1 MIEESARASISQ
13 SAVRVLLSVL
23 LFLPISC
30 QLASAQNQNP
40 FQGMLSDLEQLEMQ
54 YQRPGNPASPLVQRL
69 EALENHLVGGPRQGS
84 MVERIQYLRSRPAGV
99 PNQSFQGQPMA
110 PSYPPPMGN
119 QYPPQ
124 MGNQYPP
131 QMGNQYPPQTGNQYP
146 PQTGTQYP
154 PPFPQTN
161 NNSQFQPQ
169 NSSYPQQGSQ
179 PQNGWTPPTNSPS
192 GSQPNSGTGNPVQ
205 PLGPSG
211 SGQAVQNI
219 SSIAPTADAQTQNN
233 APRTANPNP
242 SFPPQV
248 APNPSMPI
256 RPLIAPQPEAATFNP
271 LQVTGANAA
280 NKFGS
285 DALPLLNAF
294 PPNIVRIEPDK
305 SGLIA
310 RPDYYREVQK
320 ASKGKVIRFKSMPI
334 PVYIQNYPD
343 RGFMN
348 CVLRA
353 FESWEGRSN
362 GTVRFTQTDNPNQ
375 ARIQVVWK
383 HLGTKSDS
391 GGCILGAHTILKY
404 TTHGNGSLSLMSV
417 GAVPVPI
424 YIPRMGPKYTVPPQV
439 MEVNLD
445 LIMSKEPS
453 IRYQCL
459 QGIVTHELGHALGLL
474 GHSPNLADI
483 MYPITDEHS
492 RISDRDLNTIEK
504 LYSDK
509 ADVPL

>member
-1 MIEESARASISQ
+1 
-13 SAVRVLLSVL
+13 
-23 LFLPISC
+23 
-30 QLASAQNQNP
+30 
-40 FQGMLSDLEQLEMQ
+40 MLSDLEQLETQ
-54 YQRPGNPASPLVQRL
+54 YQRPGNPAAPLVQRL
-69 EALENHLVGGPRQGS
+69 EALEQHLAGGPRQGS
-84 MVERIQYLRSRPAGV
+84 MVERIQYLRSRPMN
-99 PNQSFQGQPMA
+99 NQGPQGQGPYGGSGNYQVPINGYPPNI
-110 PSYPPPMGN
+110 PSYPPVNGSNFPQGN
-119 QYPPQ
+119 
-124 MGNQYPP
+124 
-131 QMGNQYPPQTGNQYP
+131 
-146 PQTGTQYP
+146 YP
-154 PPFPQTN
+154 PPFPMQGNNYPPQQNPNYQTSNPYQAPTN
-161 NNSQFQPQ
+161 NNFTQAQPNNGLQ
-169 NSSYPQQGSQ
+169 TPQGNGQWAGLPANGS
-179 PQNGWTPPTNSPS
+179 PGTNMNAIPPGIGTNSTPAGMS
-192 GSQPNSGTGNPVQ
+192 SSAPRAAPPGAKTQNAPAPDPVQ
-205 PLGPSG
+205 PIG
-211 SGQAVQNI
+211 
-219 SSIAPTADAQTQNN
+219 
-233 APRTANPNP
+233 
-242 SFPPQV
+242 
-248 APNPSMPI
+248 
-256 RPLIAPQPEAATFNP
+256 RPLVAPQPEAATFNP

-294 PPNIVRIEPDK
+294 PPNIVRVEPDK
-305 SGLIA
+305 SALIA
-310 RPDYYREVQK
+310 RPDYYRDVQK

-353 FESWEGRSN
+353 FENWEGRSN

-424 YIPRMGPKYTVPPQV
+424 YIPRLGPKYTVPPQV

-445 LIMSKEPS
+445 LIMSKEPG

-492 RISDRDLNTIEK
+492 RISERDLKTIEK
-504 LYSDK
+504 LYGAK

>member
-1 MIEESARASISQ
+1 
-13 SAVRVLLSVL
+13 
-23 LFLPISC
+23 
-30 QLASAQNQNP
+30 
-40 FQGMLSDLEQLEMQ
+40 MLSDLEQLETQ

-69 EALENHLVGGPRQGS
+69 EALEQHLVGGPRQGS
-84 MVERIQYLRSRPAGV
+84 MVQRIQYLRSRPNSANGNFQGPPPRTDGYFPPSSGGNYPGTMPGAFSS
-99 PNQSFQGQPMA
+99 PNQNYPTAFPPANMQNQPANAYPASNNNFPANNVQFNNQQNSFAQPNY
-110 PSYPPPMGN
+110 PPQNGNFISPNNYPPSNQNSYSPPNQNNYQPQNQNSYPPPN
-119 QYPPQ
+119 Q
-124 MGNQYPP
+124 
-131 QMGNQYPPQTGNQYP
+131 
-146 PQTGTQYP
+146 
-154 PPFPQTN
+154 
-161 NNSQFQPQ
+161 
-169 NSSYPQQGSQ
+169 SSYPQPNGIPSQ
-179 PQNGWTPPTNSPS
+179 DNNS
-192 GSQPNSGTGNPVQ
+192 GAQIPNST
-205 PLGPSG
+205 PS
-211 SGQAVQNI
+211 I
-219 SSIAPTADAQTQNN
+219 SSITPNGPLPSKQSNAQQADNANRTNKDVQQQTAPPA
-233 APRTANPNP
+233 ANYP
-242 SFPPQV
+242 V
-248 APNPSMPI
+248 
-256 RPLIAPQPEAATFNP
+256 RPLVAPQPEAATFNP
-271 LQVTGANAA
+271 LQVAGANAA

-294 PPNIVRIEPDK
+294 PPSIVRVEPDK

-310 RPDYYREVQK
+310 RPDYYREVSK

-334 PVYIQNYPD
+334 PVYIQNYSD

-353 FESWEGRSN
+353 FENWEGRSN

-404 TTHGNGSLSLMSV
+404 TSHGNGSLSLMSV

-424 YIPRMGPKYTVPPQV
+424 YIPRLGPKYTVPPQV

-492 RISDRDLNTIEK
+492 RISERDLNTIQK
-504 LYSDK
+504 LYSEK
-509 ADVPL
+509 MDVPL

>member
-1 MIEESARASISQ
+1 
-13 SAVRVLLSVL
+13 
-23 LFLPISC
+23 
-30 QLASAQNQNP
+30 
-40 FQGMLSDLEQLEMQ
+40 MLSDLEQLETQ
-54 YQRPGNPASPLVQRL
+54 YQRPGNPAAPLVQRL
-69 EALENHLVGGPRQGS
+69 EALEQHLVGGPRQGS
-84 MVERIQYLRSRPAGV
+84 MVQRIQYLRSRPNSGNGNFQGPPPRTDGNYPGSMPAGFPP
-99 PNQSFQGQPMA
+99 PNQNYPGTFPPGNMQTQPA
-110 PSYPPPMGN
+110 NGYPA
-119 QYPPQ
+119 
-124 MGNQYPP
+124 
-131 QMGNQYPPQTGNQYP
+131 
-146 PQTGTQYP
+146 
-154 PPFPQTN
+154 TN
-161 NNSQFQPQ
+161 NNFPSNNIQFNQPNGFAQQNYPPRNGNYNAQNNYPLPNQ
-169 NSSYPQQGSQ
+169 NSFAPPNGTPQQSINTAGQLQGS
-179 PQNGWTPPTNSPS
+179 
-192 GSQPNSGTGNPVQ
+192 
-205 PLGPSG
+205 
-211 SGQAVQNI
+211 AANI
-219 SSIAPTADAQTQNN
+219 SSIAPNATPPSNQTNTPQANNLN
-233 APRTANPNP
+233 APNIDVQKQAAGPSPNLP
-242 SFPPQV
+242 V
-248 APNPSMPI
+248 
-256 RPLIAPQPEAATFNP
+256 RPLLAPQPESATFNP
-271 LQVTGANAA
+271 LQVAGANAA

-294 PPNIVRIEPDK
+294 PPSIVRVEPDK
-305 SGLIA
+305 SALIA
-310 RPDYYREVQK
+310 RPDYYREVSK

-353 FESWEGRSN
+353 FENWEGRSN

-404 TTHGNGSLSLMSV
+404 TSHGNGSLSLMSV

-445 LIMSKEPS
+445 LIMAKEPS

-492 RISDRDLNTIEK
+492 RISERDLNTIQK
-504 LYSDK
+504 LYSEK
-509 ADVPL
+509 MDVPL